1 MTQLA
6 PLDDSPG
13 ISIQRAPYRPS
24 DKNQHHRV
32 HHHARGEEQ
41 HVVKEL
47 VRVIWQDMMEAE
59 NLMIDNSLNEVEQAA
74 SDQDCASECL
84 A

>member
-24 DKNQHHRV
+24 DKNQ
-32 HHHARGEEQ
+32 HHARGEEQ